1 MLIFLKNHKKYIW
14 WMVTV
19 GLFGIAGLLLVPIV
33 NYAIKLANRYPNLFK
48 WIVVIVCICGLFI
61 ENWNSRLAII
71 MCIGVALTN
80 IKLSNGSR

>member
-1 MLIFLKNHKKYIW
+1 MIKFFKNNKKDIW
-14 WMVTV
+14 WLVTV
-19 GLFGIAGLLLVPIV
+19 GLFGIAGLLLVPIA
-33 NYAIKLANRYPNLFK
+33 NYIIKLANRYPNLFK

-61 ENWNSRLAII
+61 ENLNSRLAII